1 MSNQGNNH
9 TRDTTTETAANT
21 GNKGKQ
27 KPTTHQ
33 SGAIVTPQKRRG
45 QTKLSTSPAQ
55 QKLSL
60 SPAQI
65 SAVRKAT
72 RAFSRMQ
79 RGLTASTSPS
89 KKPKVGSTVTDKDT
103 LRSPSTTPSD
113 NKAPTSTDTT
123 ATVSDIPEETAV
135 HDSQEEEEEEQAPF
149 QMADLVNAVV
159 KQLSTLRGAQSPPGG
174 PVTGD
179 EAGQKKPPPDTEQD
193 ASERTP
199 IRHYIK
205 EAKLPHHLRLSSSE
219 GSNILRVIRY
229 LHAIHRAKSPA
240 SPSSSD
246 SQKIDM
252 LLEGSSLANELHSHL
267 PPTPNHTWYDY
278 VEAIVKQRCTL
289 FKGNVAKAVRQTL
302 ETRARTNVGTQDQY
316 IAHRHDVLSFIAA
329 YKWLRSDV
337 LHKPMDES
345 DLQDMEIDM
354 AVKSLPTDME
364 VAARTMINQNPEPP
378 HTWNCI
384 MTLVQNALA
393 DNAASDYPDND
404 RPTHKHPSNHDFGAA
419 SQSVSRNRQR
429 VPLRHPYSALSTP
442 PNVNRDND
450 DSHTRRHGDDR
461 DCYYRSEDYRV
472 TRATESEA
480 RQQRGDRDRDYR
492 SASWRY

>member
-1 MSNQGNNH
+1 MSKQGNNR
-9 TRDTTTETAANT
+9 TTDTTTETAANT
-21 GNKGKQ
+21 VNEPKQ
-27 KPTTHQ
+27 KPNTRQ
-33 SGAIVTPQKRRG
+33 SGAIGTPKKRRG
-45 QTKLSTSPAQ
+45 QTKLSPAQ
-55 QKLSL
+55 QTAFS
-60 SPAQI
+60 
-65 SAVRKAT
+65 KAA
-72 RAFSRMQ
+72 RAFSAMQ
-79 RGLTASTSPS
+79 RELPALTSPT
-89 KKPKVGSTVTDKDT
+89 KKPKVDSTLTDKDK
-103 LRSPSTTPSD
+103 LRSPSPAPRN
-113 NKAPTSTDTT
+113 NKSPTSTDTT
-123 ATVSDIPEETAV
+123 ATVSHKPEETSE
-135 HDSQEEEEEEQAPF
+135 HDSQEEEPTPSP
-149 QMADLVNAVV
+149 MDDLVNAVV
-159 KQLSTLRGAQSPPGG
+159 KKLNTLRDVQPPPGG
-174 PVTGD
+174 PSTGD
-179 EAGQKKPPPDTEQD
+179 DAGQKKHPLVTEQD
-193 ASERTP
+193 ISDRAP

-205 EAKLPHHLRLSSSE
+205 EAKLPLHLMLSPSD
-219 GSNILRVIRY
+219 GLNILRVIRY

-240 SPSSSD
+240 SPSSTD

-252 LLEGSSLANELHSHL
+252 LLEGSTLANELHPHL

-278 VEAIVKQRCTL
+278 VDAIVKQRCTL
-289 FKGNVAKAVRQTL
+289 FKGNVEKAVRQTL

-384 MTLVQNALA
+384 MTLVQSALA
-393 DNAASDYPDND
+393 DKAASDYPGND
-404 RPTHKHPSNHDFGAA
+404 RPTQKHPSNHNFGAA

-429 VPLRHPYSALSTP
+429 VPLRHPYSALST

-492 SASWRY
+492 SVSWRY